1 VATHQSLVNQPKIRE
16 ALLDAADASELLKLH
31 PRTVKRLAL
40 TGDLPA
46 MRIGRVWR
54 FRPSDIDRWI
64 VAQIDSNSHP
74 RLESEKTR

>member
-1 VATHQSLVNQPKIRE
+1 MAEQHPKVIQLAGESLI
-16 ALLDAADASELLKLH
+16 DAAEASDLLKLH

-40 TGDLPA
+40 AGELPA

-54 FRPSDIDRWI
+54 FRVSDLDRWI
-64 VAQIDSNSHP
+64 SAQIDSNSHP